1 MFIPDGRGYAGAER
15 YARDGAKMRVAV
27 IGGGVGGAEL
37 IRVATPG
44 PMEFTLIEPKRQI
57 ELQALY
63 PEYLGGVARLQEL
76 TAPLRP
82 FCERTGTTYVQEKA
96 QRMDGNA
103 VVCEKSRVEFDY
115 AVVATGAEQN
125 YFGIKGVENTFS
137 INTLEETKRARRYV
151 EDENPERIMIMGSG
165 LTGVETASILAESLD
180 ASIYII
186 EARERVLP
194 QFSPQTSE
202 LVEKA
207 LSKRGVSILTSTQVS
222 EVKKDCIMFAD
233 SSGTCLDCDMAIWT
247 AGVKPSRFVQDIDLP
262 KNKGWILVDPYL
274 LAKDKVFAIGDGAWV
289 EIDGKLATK
298 TGLEAERQAKHIAKN
313 LTRLVEGKPME
324 RYNVRA
330 SMDGQ
335 VALISLGA
343 DCAVGVV
350 GKTCIGAPTR
360 LIYSLKSW
368 IDKSFI
374 KRFK

>member
-1 MFIPDGRGYAGAER
+1 
-15 YARDGAKMRVAV
+15 MRVTV

-44 PMEFTLIEPKRQI
+44 PIEFTLIEPKRQI

-82 FCERTGTTYVQEKA
+82 FCERTGTTYVQERA
-96 QRMDGNA
+96 QRIDGNA

-125 YFGIKGVENTFS
+125 YFGIKGVEHTFS

-186 EARERVLP
+186 EARERILP

-207 LSKRGVSILTSTQVS
+207 LSKKGVSILTSTQVS

-247 AGVKPSRFVQDIDLP
+247 AGVKPSQFVQDIDLP
-262 KNKGWILVDPYL
+262 KNRGWILVDPYL
-274 LAKDKVFAIGDGAWV
+274 LARDKVFAIGDGAWV

-298 TGLEAERQAKHIAKN
+298 TGLEAERQAKQMAKN
-313 LTRLVEGKPME
+313 LTRLAEGKPME

-350 GKTCIGAPTR
+350 GKTCIGSPTR